1 MSQPRFVNNKTI
13 RLPRVLFYMATAIVM
28 VVASQGCGKSRP
40 DFEVFETRIS
50 ATVSDPKNPSAPVTE
65 HSALMKAYFNHV
77 DGTVNVTLV
86 DPIPSFTLQCPDC
99 VDALMARASTVIGQ
113 AYPEYRGL
121 SLKGKR

>member
-1 MSQPRFVNNKTI
+1 MSQPKFIYCKTM
-13 RLPRVLFYMATAIVM
+13 RLPRALLYMATALVM
-28 VVASQGCGKSRP
+28 VVAAQGCGKKRP

-65 HSALMKAYFNHV
+65 HSALMKAYFNHI

-86 DPIPSFTLQCPDC
+86 DPIPSFTLQCSDC

-121 SLKGKR
+121 TFKSGK